1 MTHLDD
7 DDLVRYAFGEDTPD
21 AAQREH
27 LQACSR
33 CGTELRAM
41 THLVSTG
48 RSLDDVGLVSPPD
61 PVWLAIHAEL
71 ELAPELH
78 PVPTESAAS
87 APGGPVEIGD
97 RVDRSGVSDRG
108 GHTDAARRPRVHR
121 RSARRRAATLLLT
134 AAALVVGLIAGAVVT
149 TLLSRPG
156 DQRLVAEADLEPFP
170 DWQASGSARVE
181 ESGSGARSMVVDIAA
196 PGGGL
201 TEVWLLDP
209 ETSGLVSLGLL
220 TGETGTFA
228 LPENLD
234 LSRYSV
240 VDVSREPDDGD
251 PAHSGDS
258 IVRGTLRSS

>member
-7 DDLVRYAFGEDTPD
+7 DDMVRYAFGEDTPD
-21 AAQREH
+21 AARREH

-33 CGTELRAM
+33 CDAELRAL
-41 THLVSTG
+41 THLVSSG
-48 RSLDDVGLVSPPD
+48 RSLDDVVLASPPD
-61 PVWLAIHAEL
+61 TVWLAIHSEL
-71 ELAPELH
+71 ELSPELH
-78 PVPTESAAS
+78 PVPTENAAS
-87 APGGPVEIGD
+87 APGGPVDFGD
-97 RVDRSGVSDRG
+97 RGARRGSDRG
-108 GHTDAARRPRVHR
+108 DHTHAAQRPRVHR
-121 RSARRRAATLLLT
+121 RSGRRRAATLLLT
-134 AAALVVGLIAGAVVT
+134 AAALVVGLVAGAVVT

-156 DQRLVAEADLEPFP
+156 DQRLVAEAELEPFP

-181 ESGSGARSMVVDIAA
+181 ESGSGTRSMVVDVAA